1 MQAMTASS
9 DAGRTRL
16 PQPAFVFPAPPLASS
31 RALGWPGLIVER
43 YQYPGARYALP
54 ALPAH
59 SLVLQ
64 LGPPLRMAQQRDG
77 KLHDEPFLT
86 HQLALIP
93 AGLANTCWHTDPVDA
108 AFISLDPQLVT
119 QTAETVGVDP
129 GRVEVVNNF
138 NVRDPQLQAIAL
150 ALLQE
155 AKAPGLGGRLF
166 VDSLTTQ
173 LVVHVLRF
181 YSALTHPLPEAE
193 ARGLSAAHLQRALAF
208 IHDQLGEELS
218 LADIAA
224 SVHLSPYHFA
234 RLFKQSVGL
243 TPHQYVLGQR
253 VEAAKRLLTDPE
265 VTTAQVAAEV
275 GFSDY
280 SHLARHFKR
289 LVGVPPAE
297 FQRRKNLHTDRKNLH
312 DNAV

>member
-1 MQAMTASS
+1 MSAP
-9 DAGRTRL
+9 GVVTRVSE
-16 PQPAFVFPAPPLASS
+16 PRSVVPFPAPPLVSS
-31 RALGWPGLIVER
+31 RDLAWPGLLVER
-43 YQYPGARYALP
+43 YQYPGAKYALP
-54 ALPAH
+54 ALPVH

-93 AGLANTCWHTDPVDA
+93 AGLANTCWHTEPVDA
-108 AFISLDPQLVT
+108 AFISLDPHLVT
-119 QTAETVGVDP
+119 QTAATIGVDP
-129 GRVEVVNNF
+129 NRVEVVNNF
-138 NVRDPQLQAIAL
+138 SARDPQLQAVTL

-155 AKAPGLGGRLF
+155 VKAPGLGGRLY

-193 ARGLSAAHLQRALAF
+193 GRGLAAAHLQRALTF
-208 IHDQLGEELS
+208 IHDQLAEELS

-243 TPHQYVLGQR
+243 TPHQYVVSQR
-253 VEAAKRLLTDPE
+253 VEAAKRLLANAD

-289 LVGVPPAE
+289 LVGLPPAE
-297 FQRRKNLHTDRKNLH
+297 FQRRKNLHTDRKIVH
-312 DNAV
+312 DSAA